1 MDTFKYKKATGV
13 TDDIPW
19 IVETA
24 FAWNPKGNKK
34 RLITGVNWSPG
45 INNPFRKLG
54 QYGESLDSIL
64 EQQRAGG
71 DEPILSALHL
81 ACPRVE
87 YTDRGKSAVV
97 IGGTAE
103 EEPEAYEHKPCK

>member
-34 RLITGVNWSPG
+34 RLITGVNWSPPRPG
-45 INNPFRKLG
+45 
-54 QYGESLDSIL
+54 
-64 EQQRAGG
+64 RAGG
-71 DEPILSALHL
+71 FSRRGCIIWQNPNHQ
-81 ACPRVE
+81 RVWQLLP
-87 YTDRGKSAVV
+87 TRAS
-97 IGGTAE
+97 T
-103 EEPEAYEHKPCK
+103 